1 MPPDR
6 PPRTP
11 ERPASITSPRTIEE
25 ASSMSEAQNIPSSRS
40 EPALGGIS
48 ETSRIPSAGD
58 STHASSALSGD
69 GYLSSSPDTSG
80 YSRSGSFSASS
91 KYDDDDDESFVPPDR
106 LTIFDMI
113 ENLALPQRLEQFQRS
128 ISEQKTKLQRQ
139 QQRLKSQGM
148 NAKDLVIDEWRRRV
162 PTADEQLEKYKKRM
176 HQSVDRL
183 GQRWND
189 SKAVT
194 AREKL
199 SFIAGVLNI
208 FISGYL
214 IGAHPEW
221 FPAWYSAQLLY
232 FMPIRYYT
240 YHKKGYHYFLAD
252 LCYFTN
258 FLLFLSI
265 WIFPNSKRLFISSYC
280 LAFGNN
286 AVAIAMWRNSLVF
299 HSLDKVTSLFI
310 HIMPCAALHCMVH
323 LIPASL
329 QLERFPAVHTII
341 HSAPDSPEHYTLRQ
355 MVIWATVPYAIW
367 QLSYHFLITVRRRD
381 KIAAG
386 RPTSFTWL
394 RKSYGPTLIG
404 KAVLSLPDAWQE
416 PAFMLIQYSYAVLTM
431 VPCPIWFWYRW
442 ASSGFLMTVFIWSIY
457 NGANYYIEV
466 FGKRFQKEL
475 DQLKRDVA
483 KWQNSPD
490 FSGGLKTPNEEKD
503 EPAPKSEGAG
513 ENSSQ
518 KLSTGAAAGM
528 NVSNTGRSGS
538 FEAIPLLDD
547 TKGSSGAQKPEG
559 NGELRERK

>member
-1 MPPDR
+1 MSPDR

-11 ERPASITSPRTIEE
+11 EPRNPKPAITSIGD
-25 ASSMSEAQNIPSSRS
+25 ALSMSEPQPIPSSRS
-40 EPALGGIS
+40 EPALGGVS
-48 ETSRIPSAGD
+48 ESSQIPSAGD
-58 STHASSALSGD
+58 STHASAALTGD
-69 GYLSSSPDTSG
+69 DYMSSSPDSSG
-80 YSRSGSFSASS
+80 LSRSGSFSASS

-148 NAKDLVIDEWRRRV
+148 SAKDKVIDEWRRRA

-176 HQSVDRL
+176 NQSVDRL
-183 GQRWND
+183 GNKWND

-221 FPAWYSAQLLY
+221 FHTWYSAQLLY

-265 WIFPNSKRLFISSYC
+265 WIFPNSKRVFISSYC

-323 LIPASL
+323 LLPAAV
-329 QLERFPAVHTII
+329 QLEKFPAVHTII

-355 MVIWATVPYAIW
+355 MVIWATVPYAMW
-367 QLSYHFLITVRRRD
+367 QLAYHFLITVRRRD

-394 RKSYGPTLIG
+394 RKSYGPTLLG

-475 DQLKRDVA
+475 DQLKRDVS

-490 FSGGLKTPNEEKD
+490 LKTPGEEKEESGTKVEGVGD
-503 EPAPKSEGAG
+503 EQ
-513 ENSSQ
+513 NSPQ
-518 KLSTGAAAGM
+518 KLSVGAAAGL
-528 NVSNTGRSGS
+528 NVPKASRSGS
-538 FEAIPLLDD
+538 IEAIPLLDD
-547 TKGSSGAQKPEG
+547 AKGASGAQKPEG

>member
-1 MPPDR
+1 
-6 PPRTP
+6 
-11 ERPASITSPRTIEE
+11 
-25 ASSMSEAQNIPSSRS
+25 MSESLNIPSSRS
-40 EPALGGIS
+40 EPALGGTS
-48 ETSRIPSAGD
+48 ETSQVLTPGD
-58 STHASSALSGD
+58 SSHASSALNAD
-69 GYLSSSPDTSG
+69 GYLSSSPETPG
-80 YSRSGSFSASS
+80 LSRSGSFSASS
-91 KYDDDDDESFVPPDR
+91 KYDDDDDDDSFVPPDR

-113 ENLALPQRLEQFQRS
+113 ENLALPQRIEQFQRS
-128 ISEQKTKLQRQ
+128 LSEQKTKLQRQ

-148 NAKDLVIDEWRRRV
+148 NAKDKVIEEWRRRA
-162 PTADEQLEKYKKRM
+162 PTADEQLDKYRKRM
-176 HQSVDRL
+176 HRSVDRL
-183 GQRWND
+183 GERWND
-189 SKAVT
+189 TKAVT
-194 AREKL
+194 TREKI
-199 SFIAGVLNI
+199 SFIAGVLNV

-221 FPAWYSAQLLY
+221 FHTWYSAQLLY

-265 WIFPNSKRLFISSYC
+265 WIFPNSKRLFISAYC

-310 HIMPCAALHCMVH
+310 HIMPCATLHCMVH
-323 LIPASL
+323 LLPAAL
-329 QLERFPAVHTII
+329 QLEKFPAVHTII
-341 HSAPDSPEHYTLRQ
+341 HSSPDSPEHYTLRQ

-367 QLSYHFLITVRRRD
+367 QLAYHFLITVRRRE

-394 RKSYGPTLIG
+394 RKSYAPTLIG
-404 KAVLSLPDAWQE
+404 KAVLSLPESAQE
-416 PAFMLIQYSYAVLTM
+416 PAFMFIQYSYAVLTM

-442 ASSGFLMTVFIWSIY
+442 ASSGFLMTVFVWSIY

-475 DQLKRDVA
+475 DALKRDVA
-483 KWQNSPD
+483 KWQGTPD
-490 FSGGLKTPNEEKD
+490 IGGGLKTPGDDKEEG
-503 EPAPKSEGAG
+503 APKAEGVG
-513 ENSSQ
+513 DEQNSPQ
-518 KLSTGAAAGM
+518 KVSMGAAAGI
-528 NVSNTGRSGS
+528 NVSKVDRSGS
-538 FEAIPLLDD
+538 IEAIPLLDD
-547 TKGSSGAQKPEG
+547 TKGASGAQKPEG

>member
-1 MPPDR
+1 
-6 PPRTP
+6 
-11 ERPASITSPRTIEE
+11 
-25 ASSMSEAQNIPSSRS
+25 MSDSLNIPSSHS
-40 EPALGGIS
+40 EPALGGTS
-48 ETSRIPSAGD
+48 EASQIPSAGD
-58 STHASSALSGD
+58 STHASSALSAD
-69 GYLSSSPDTSG
+69 GYLSSSPETPG
-80 YSRSGSFSASS
+80 LSRSGSFSASS
-91 KYDDDDDESFVPPDR
+91 KYDDDEDESFVPPDR

-113 ENLALPQRLEQFQRS
+113 ENLALPQRIEQFQRS
-128 ISEQKTKLQRQ
+128 LSEQKTKLQRQ
-139 QQRLKSQGM
+139 QQRLKSQGV
-148 NAKDLVIDEWRRRV
+148 NAKDKVIDEWRRRV
-162 PTADEQLEKYKKRM
+162 PTADERLDKYKKRM
-176 HQSVDRL
+176 HQSVERL
-183 GQRWND
+183 GERWND

-194 AREKL
+194 AREKI

-221 FPAWYSAQLLY
+221 FHTWYSAQLLY

-240 YHKKGYHYFLAD
+240 YHKRGYHYFLAD

-310 HIMPCAALHCMVH
+310 HIMPCATLHCMVH

-329 QLERFPAVHTII
+329 QLEKFPAVHTII

-367 QLSYHFLITVRRRD
+367 QLSYHFLITVRRRE

-404 KAVLSLPDAWQE
+404 KAVLSLPSSWQE
-416 PAFMLIQYSYAVLTM
+416 PAFMFIQYSYAVLTM

-475 DQLKRDVA
+475 DALKRDVA
-483 KWQNSPD
+483 KWQNTPD
-490 FSGGLKTPNEEKD
+490 LGGGLKTPGEEKD
-503 EPAPKSEGAG
+503 EAVPKTEGVG
-513 ENSSQ
+513 DEQNSPQ
-518 KLSTGAAAGM
+518 KLSMGAAAGI
-528 NVSNTGRSGS
+528 NVPKADRSGS
-538 FEAIPLLDD
+538 IEAIPLLDE
-547 TKGSSGAQKPEG
+547 TKGASGAQPQG
-559 NGELRERK
+559 NGDLRERK

>member
-1 MPPDR
+1 
-6 PPRTP
+6 
-11 ERPASITSPRTIEE
+11 
-25 ASSMSEAQNIPSSRS
+25 
-40 EPALGGIS
+40 
-48 ETSRIPSAGD
+48 
-58 STHASSALSGD
+58 
-69 GYLSSSPDTSG
+69 
-80 YSRSGSFSASS
+80 
-91 KYDDDDDESFVPPDR
+91 
-106 LTIFDMI
+106 
-113 ENLALPQRLEQFQRS
+113 
-128 ISEQKTKLQRQ
+128 
-139 QQRLKSQGM
+139 
-148 NAKDLVIDEWRRRV
+148 
-162 PTADEQLEKYKKRM
+162 
-176 HQSVDRL
+176 
-183 GQRWND
+183 
-189 SKAVT
+189 
-194 AREKL
+194 
-199 SFIAGVLNI
+199 
-208 FISGYL
+208 
-214 IGAHPEW
+214 
-221 FPAWYSAQLLY
+221 
-232 FMPIRYYT
+232 
-240 YHKKGYHYFLAD
+240 
-252 LCYFTN
+252 
-258 FLLFLSI
+258 
-265 WIFPNSKRLFISSYC
+265 
-280 LAFGNN
+280 
-286 AVAIAMWRNSLVF
+286 
-299 HSLDKVTSLFI
+299 
-310 HIMPCAALHCMVH
+310 
-323 LIPASL
+323 
-329 QLERFPAVHTII
+329 
-341 HSAPDSPEHYTLRQ
+341 

-490 FSGGLKTPNEEKD
+490 FSGGLKTPNEEKE
-503 EPAPKSEGAG
+503 EPVPKSEGVG

-518 KLSTGAAAGM
+518 KLSMGAAAGR

>member
-1 MPPDR
+1 
-6 PPRTP
+6 
-11 ERPASITSPRTIEE
+11 
-25 ASSMSEAQNIPSSRS
+25 
-40 EPALGGIS
+40 
-48 ETSRIPSAGD
+48 
-58 STHASSALSGD
+58 
-69 GYLSSSPDTSG
+69 
-80 YSRSGSFSASS
+80 
-91 KYDDDDDESFVPPDR
+91 
-106 LTIFDMI
+106 
-113 ENLALPQRLEQFQRS
+113 
-128 ISEQKTKLQRQ
+128 
-139 QQRLKSQGM
+139 
-148 NAKDLVIDEWRRRV
+148 
-162 PTADEQLEKYKKRM
+162 
-176 HQSVDRL
+176 
-183 GQRWND
+183 
-189 SKAVT
+189 
-194 AREKL
+194 
-199 SFIAGVLNI
+199 
-208 FISGYL
+208 
-214 IGAHPEW
+214 
-221 FPAWYSAQLLY
+221 
-232 FMPIRYYT
+232 
-240 YHKKGYHYFLAD
+240 
-252 LCYFTN
+252 
-258 FLLFLSI
+258 
-265 WIFPNSKRLFISSYC
+265 
-280 LAFGNN
+280 
-286 AVAIAMWRNSLVF
+286 
-299 HSLDKVTSLFI
+299 
-310 HIMPCAALHCMVH
+310 MVH

-490 FSGGLKTPNEEKD
+490 FSGGLKTPNEEKE
-503 EPAPKSEGAG
+503 EPVPKSEGVG

-518 KLSTGAAAGM
+518 KLSMGAAAGR